1 MKVKLQQQK
10 EMFQSH
16 KDMKVSSRN
25 KAPLGN
31 SESSF
36 ECESSGQIQLVED
49 IKRALQ
55 MGGNQGSVHLVTTLK
70 HKMHSLLKLRVVKA
84 VKPSTVKFL
93 SPRML
98 RR

>member
-55 MGGNQGSVHLVTTLK
+55 MGGNQCLERFSSFGDNIEAQNAFAS
-70 HKMHSLLKLRVVKA
+70 
-84 VKPSTVKFL
+84 
-93 SPRML
+93 
-98 RR
+98 